1 MAYSSNSDTEG
12 NTFISLTSLVAIAL
26 RNWFLILILT
36 LLGAAAGVTVA
47 NMWPNEYTVR
57 ALLPPDESSPAF
69 SWVLKSE
76 QVGLAVA
83 NELDLGKHYGA
94 GSAVA
99 ALPYLG
105 RNVQVRDGTSIEI
118 AVSDDSP
125 EFAAKLLNTYLKV
138 ALRHA
143 YDMRLTPVAKQI
155 HFLKLRREE
164 AQANLAQAEA
174 LLGTPE
180 AKSALAAVPAQVL
193 QRLLG
198 AMRVQASV
206 VEQTLFVPQEPTN
219 REGQDWSAPRL
230 QEQLLFLQR
239 QMLDPLNGP
248 TLNAQEFAALSQAL
262 AREYWTE
269 LGAGLDKRVANLD
282 KEYELRR
289 TFLEVAPPVK
299 PSGPMRVRIIAIAI
313 VLSFMFATFLCVA
326 VAVIRRLRA
335 NTLRSGF
342 VDDVKRQW

>member
-1 MAYSSNSDTEG
+1 M
-12 NTFISLTSLVAIAL
+12 
-26 RNWFLILILT
+26 
-36 LLGAAAGVTVA
+36 
-47 NMWPNEYTVR
+47 
-57 ALLPPDESSPAF
+57 
-69 SWVLKSE
+69 
-76 QVGLAVA
+76 
-83 NELDLGKHYGA
+83 
-94 GSAVA
+94 
-99 ALPYLG
+99 
-105 RNVQVRDGTSIEI
+105 
-118 AVSDDSP
+118 
-125 EFAAKLLNTYLKV
+125 
-138 ALRHA
+138 
-143 YDMRLTPVAKQI
+143 
-155 HFLKLRREE
+155 
-164 AQANLAQAEA
+164 
-174 LLGTPE
+174 
-180 AKSALAAVPAQVL
+180 
-193 QRLLG
+193 
-198 AMRVQASV
+198 
-206 VEQTLFVPQEPTN
+206 
-219 REGQDWSAPRL
+219 
-230 QEQLLFLQR
+230 LFLQR